1 MTIFA
6 KVYVDED
13 VDVLVAHLLVARG
26 FDVKT
31 VRPKFASSSV
41 YANIIYNE
49 PRLYRNLFVLIAMP
63 FTEGYK
69 SD

>member
-31 VRPKFASSSV
+31 VR
-41 YANIIYNE
+41 E
-49 PRLYRNLFVLIAMP
+49 LAML
-63 FTEGYK
+63 GK
-69 SD
+69 SDPD